1 VVVALAL
8 GALEHLSND
17 GKTLVGGGD
26 FLQVCLNFL
35 VGWLLLVVLL
45 SIVGNKD
52 LAGLVRVKFA
62 RLLAE
67 GLGQL
72 VLGGAGLDTEEI
84 VEGDIGAVCF
94 GHFVTDT
101 EDFVVCRKLSAS
113 SS

>member
-1 VVVALAL
+1 MVVALAL

-62 RLLAE
+62 RLLEGNDLIAE
-67 GLGQL
+67 
-72 VLGGAGLDTEEI
+72 
-84 VEGDIGAVCF
+84 
-94 GHFVTDT
+94 T

>member
-1 VVVALAL
+1 
-8 GALEHLSND
+8 
-17 GKTLVGGGD
+17 
-26 FLQVCLNFL
+26 
-35 VGWLLLVVLL
+35 
-45 SIVGNKD
+45 
-52 LAGLVRVKFA
+52 
-62 RLLAE
+62 
-67 GLGQL
+67 LGQL